1 MKIKKYIALFIIV
14 TVIVGAGF
22 ISKGVPKLLGG
33 SAIRLVTR
41 QKGISDVINDV
52 DTNLSE
58 RLSYHFQLLDLNS
71 LVMRV
76 TGTKVVDKG
85 DSTVVVS
92 EDNFLTEPYPYISDD
107 DIDYITGEVEKLK
120 KVSND
125 NGAEFLYVFAPR
137 KSIDI
142 KLPSIV
148 DNYSYDNYKRYIAAL
163 NEKNIEV
170 FDLYQKKCEE
180 GISTQDMFF
189 ITDHHWKPEY
199 GFWANSLICQ
209 ELNQRYGFEY
219 DGKTTDINN
228 YDVKVYQD
236 WFLGS
241 YGKKTGRYYTP
252 LGLDDFSLITPK
264 FETSLIEEQPFKD
277 LRREGD
283 FPQTAL
289 DLSNI
294 ETKDIHNKGVY
305 ATYSG
310 GDYRLQIFTNYLAP
324 NNDRIIIVRDSF
336 ACAVTPFLALNAKEL
351 YITDVRENDYY
362 VGDKLNLEKYISEIN
377 PDYVIVLYSGVASV
391 EDSAGRYD
399 FF

>member
-1 MKIKKYIALFIIV
+1 MKIRKYIVLFIIV

-33 SAIRLVTR
+33 SVIRLVTR
-41 QKGISDVINDV
+41 QEGISDVINDV

-71 LVMRV
+71 LAMRV

-92 EDNFLTEPYPYISDD
+92 EDNYLTEPHPYISDN

-170 FDLYQKKCEE
+170 LDLYQKKCEE
-180 GISTQDMFF
+180 SISTQDMFF

-241 YGKKTGRYYTP
+241 YGKKTGRYYAP
-252 LGLDDFSLITPK
+252 LGLDDFSLITPN

-324 NNDRIIIVRDSF
+324 NNDRILIVRDSF
-336 ACAVTPFLALNAKEL
+336 AGAVTPFLALNAKEL
-351 YITDVRENDYY
+351 YITDVRDYDYY
-362 VGDKLNLEKYISEIN
+362 VGEKLNLEKYISEIN
-377 PDYVIVLYSGVASV
+377 PNYVIVLYSGVTSV
-391 EDSAGRYD
+391 EGSAGRYD